1 MKENRFRLF
10 KTADSMFWCRHNKD
24 NRTAAIK
31 SATPLT
37 IAKAEP
43 VYEEGDVLF
52 SLDGETKYTMA
63 EAKALQPA
71 VVAKAPKAKAV
82 KQPKAPKAP
91 KAKAVKNVV
100 DAQVDAATASR
111 LDLIKK
117 AAKKVQIESA
127 VKSSLNGAKKFAK
140 VGNLRKSDDVDA
152 LLNAKDFDEQ
162 IDKMN
167 ENHNEWTDAAKY
179 AGEHYSS
186 KVEEAAEADLW
197 NSDY

>member
-71 VVAKAPKAKAV
+71 VVA
-82 KQPKAPKAP
+82 KAP